1 MAQKVPLDASVKI
14 RFAVLA
20 ATPRTI
26 RIFFFCQRTA
36 VQEDRLKP
44 TVIFQRDVNRC
55 SHIESLNCFGQL
67 DIVCRNQTP
76 SEWERTRCLSEKIL

>member
-1 MAQKVPLDASVKI
+1 
-14 RFAVLA
+14 
-20 ATPRTI
+20 
-26 RIFFFCQRTA
+26 
-36 VQEDRLKP
+36 
-44 TVIFQRDVNRC
+44 VIFQRDVNRC